1 MREHDRLRGLRRFA
15 SLLVLCG
22 AGFTASGTAQAQV
35 PPGYYATVDETNGTT
50 LRTTLHAIIDG
61 HTKIPYT
68 SSGTDTWTVLELADQ
83 DPANSTHILD
93 LYENE
98 SIAKQGGGNSFY
110 NREHSWPN
118 SYGFPNDGADNYP
131 YTDCHHLFLCDITF
145 NADRGNR
152 PYRACTTGC
161 SEDPTFVNGGM
172 GGGTGSY
179 PGNSNWTSA
188 SPTIGSW
195 ETWRGRRG
203 DVARAM
209 FYMDV
214 RYEGGVHVITGQPEP
229 DLRLTDNTTL
239 IANGATGSNESI
251 AYMGLLSTL
260 IVWNREDP
268 PDAKE
273 RNRNTVIQSFQG
285 NRNPFIDHPEWVECI
300 FAGACRPGQAFCFG
314 SGIDTSHTTACPC
327 GNAGAAGNGCAN
339 SANAA
344 GANLTAS
351 GRTTLDTVLFTA
363 SGVPATSFTLFLQHA
378 TSGDAV
384 FHDGVI
390 CAGGTLVRLRGLAAA
405 GGSVSYPAP
414 SDTQTVSQ
422 RGGVTIG
429 SGTRRFYSA
438 WYRNSASTFCAPAT
452 ANVTNGFQVVW

>member
-1 MREHDRLRGLRRFA
+1 MRHTTLHRGLRGFA
-15 SLLVLCG
+15 L
-22 AGFTASGTAQAQV
+22 FTAFAVSSASARAQV
-35 PPGYYATVDETNGTT
+35 PPGYYTTADETNGTT
-50 LRTTLHAIIDG
+50 LRATLHAIIDD
-61 HTKIPYT
+61 HTKLPYT
-68 SSGTDTWTVLELADQ
+68 SSGTDTWVALELADQ
-83 DPANSTHILD
+83 DPANSTRILD

-131 YTDCHHLFLCDITF
+131 YTDCHHLFLCDITY
-145 NADRGNR
+145 NSDRGNR
-152 PYRACTTGC
+152 PYRACASGC
-161 SEDPTFVNGGM
+161 SEDSTLVNGGM

-179 PGNSNWTSA
+179 PGNSNWTSS
-188 SPTIGSW
+188 SPTLGSW

-214 RYEGGVHVITGQPEP
+214 RYEGGVHGITGQPEP

-239 IANGATGSNESI
+239 ISNGATGSNESV

-273 RNRNTVIQSFQG
+273 RNRNGVIQSFQG

-300 FAGACRPGQAFCFG
+300 FAAACRPGQAFCFG

-327 GNAGAAGNGCAN
+327 GNAGAAGNGCAH
-339 SANAA
+339 SLSAA
-344 GANLTAS
+344 GANLTAN
-351 GRTTLDTVLFTA
+351 GRTTLDTVTFTA
-363 SGVPATSFTLFLQHA
+363 SNVPATSFTLFLQHA
-378 TSGDAV
+378 SSGDAV

-390 CAGGTLVRLRGLAAA
+390 CAGGTLVRLRGRAAVA
-405 GGSVSYPAP
+405 GTIEYPT
-414 SDTQTVSQ
+414 SLDTQTVSQ
-422 RGGVTIG
+422 RGGVAIG
-429 SGTRRFYSA
+429 SGSRRYYSA
-438 WYRNSASTFCAPAT
+438 WYRNAASTYCTPAT